1 MQDRTADYSL
11 MDDFGKVITRHVQH
25 EDRQAHVRHFLFE
38 TGRYQFVLISLMLG
52 VLYSIDVVYV
62 LYRFGVEVENYRFWV
77 SSFNAVSCLGFCWM
91 CRYRCQSLAC
101 LNRAVSVMS
110 FGVLSGFAI
119 YVYLH
124 NTLDQLQQLYIP
136 MVILSVLL
144 FDWRYYYV
152 LLVYGFGIYFVG
164 LARLNVSSSMQ
175 LDHMYI
181 GMICIVLCLLVFH
194 VRMKWMMAMGESE
207 FKLKYYEGSMRQL
220 LNRYHQ
226 LVEASNDVVFYLN
239 TSGCYEFVSPG
250 ACEEV
255 FGYTA
260 EEMVGRPFRDFI
272 DPEIVAREVEL
283 FGRLLATQE
292 PLRDYRTVVVRPDG
306 KKVHLSV
313 NALYCYSEDGV
324 LQGFFG
330 TKEDVTAEVE
340 AEHSRRKYLGFNRML
355 IRMAIRFIGVEPEDF
370 KASIHASMGEL
381 VEELGVDSCSM
392 TWVDYSAGDQV
403 QGQYEYVWCRPAL
416 ESLYEN
422 KPKQENYPWIVKAL
436 FGGRT
441 VVMHSL
447 DDIPEE
453 AVQDREAISA
463 RGWKSF
469 IVIPVFENGT
479 LSFVVSFNAYF
490 KHHEWTDEECVLLEV
505 AASLFHGAIQRHQLE
520 QSRRLLNNELDHRV
534 KNNLASVLALME
546 RIGNQAGS
554 YETFKEEFSHQ
565 LQLLANLHE
574 RLAGANWELVSLRT
588 LCEVAGQVYDRTR
601 ECLIVEGEKVELSA
615 AMGQPMVLVL
625 YELFTNA
632 MKHGALKV
640 EGGMIRLGWEVKK
653 GVLEILWTEEGVAGL
668 GGEIEHGQGM
678 ALITGLIEFEL
689 KGHVVFELGERGLTC
704 RILIPLDG
712 KKRERVEVDAGCD
725 DATGIAQ

>member
-1 MQDRTADYSL
+1 MQDRAADYSL
-11 MDDFGKVITRHVQH
+11 MDDFGKVIARHPQH
-25 EDRQAHVRHFLFE
+25 EDRQAYIRHFLFG
-38 TGRYQFVLISLMLG
+38 TGRYQFVLISLILG

-62 LYRFGVEVENYRFWV
+62 LNRYGVVVENYRFWV

-91 CRYRCQSLAC
+91 CKYRCQSLAC
-101 LNRAVSVMS
+101 LNRAASVMS

-119 YVYLH
+119 YVYIH

-136 MVILSVLL
+136 MVILSVWL

-164 LARLNVSSSMQ
+164 LARLSVSSSMQ
-175 LDHMYI
+175 MEHVYI

-194 VRMKWMMAMGESE
+194 VRMKWMTAMGESE
-207 FKLKYYEGSMRQL
+207 FKLKHYEGSMRQL

-226 LVEASNDVVFYLN
+226 LIEASNDVVFYVN
-239 TSGCYEFVSPG
+239 AEGVYEFVSPG
-250 ACEEV
+250 VCEVV
-255 FGYTA
+255 FGYKA

-272 DPEIVAREVEL
+272 DPEIVEREVEL
-283 FGRLLATQE
+283 FAELLATQE

-313 NALYCYSEDGV
+313 NALYCYSEEGE
-324 LQGFFG
+324 LQGLFG
-330 TKEDVTAEVE
+330 TKEDISVEVE
-340 AEHSRRKYLGFNRML
+340 AEESRRDYLDFNRLL
-355 IRMAIRFIGVEPEDF
+355 IRIAIRLIGAESGEF
-370 KASIHASMGEL
+370 KDSINESMHEL
-381 VEELGVDSCSM
+381 VEVLGVDSCSM
-392 TWVDYSAGDQV
+392 TWVDYSGVDQV
-403 QGQYEYVWCRPAL
+403 QGQYEYVWYRPAL

-422 KPKQENYPWIVKAL
+422 KPKQENYPWIVREL
-436 FGGRT
+436 FAGRS
-441 VVMHSL
+441 VVMHSI

-453 AVQDREAISA
+453 AVKDRETILS

-469 IVIPVFENGT
+469 IVIPVFEDGT
-479 LSFVVSFNAYF
+479 LSFVVSFNAYY

-505 AASLFHGAIQRHQLE
+505 VASLFHGAIQRYELE
-520 QSRRLLNNELDHRV
+520 VSRGLLNSELDHRV
-534 KNNLASVLALME
+534 KNNLASVLSLME
-546 RIGNQAGS
+546 RIGNQAES
-554 YETFKEEFSHQ
+554 YEAFKSEFSHQ

-574 RLAGANWELVSLRT
+574 RLAGARWESVTLRD

-601 ECLIVEGEKVELSA
+601 ECLIVEGEEVKLSA
-615 AMGQPMVLVL
+615 PMGQPVVLVL

-632 MKHGALKV
+632 MKHGALQA
-640 EGGMIRLGWEVKK
+640 EGGMIRLHWMVKE
-653 GVLEILWTEEGVAGL
+653 GVLEINWTESGVSGL
-668 GGEIEHGQGM
+668 GGEIEMGQGL

-689 KGHVVFELGERGLTC
+689 KGYVVFKFGPGGLVC